1 LLRKLLAF
9 PKGLRELI
17 VDCIQEQPLHRPQ
30 SIVDVLHRMKKLQL
44 LHGGE
49 LQNKSGNNTYYVGKR
64 IAVLS
69 AHKGAGAT
77 LVSLSLRE
85 LYQDRDMPY
94 SLIEHRLDEGELSYH
109 YDQYRQSEQSGS
121 GLELI
126 DEAYECATV
135 G

>member
-1 LLRKLLAF
+1 LAAPHSF
-9 PKGLRELI
+9 PTRRSSDLI

-30 SIVDVLHRMKKLQL
+30 SIDDVLHRMKKLQL

-49 LQNKSGNNTYYVGKR
+49 LQNKSGNNAYYVGKR

-85 LYQDRDMPY
+85 DRK
-94 SLIEHRLDEGELSYH
+94 STRLNSSH
-109 YDQYRQSEQSGS
+109 VK
-121 GLELI
+121 I
-126 DEAYECATV
+126 
-135 G
+135 